1 MKKNNDPNR
10 FLISFDNPSQPPN
23 NQEPSQTV
31 TNPYKKPSSQ
41 PISPGILCDAR
52 PPPACLSLDR
62 PITFKRG
69 MFRPHVH
76 KYDLSIVVKKP
87 KSDDDEEALV
97 QKALQCFLEI
107 MLQAE
112 QHSLITQYFELDRKD
127 RAMAD
132 ISKDFQVKSIDSFLH
147 LKKYF
152 S

>member
-1 MKKNNDPNR
+1 
-10 FLISFDNPSQPPN
+10 
-23 NQEPSQTV
+23 
-31 TNPYKKPSSQ
+31 
-41 PISPGILCDAR
+41 
-52 PPPACLSLDR
+52 
-62 PITFKRG
+62 

-107 MLQAE
+107 MLQAD

-127 RAMAD
+127 HAMAD

-152 S
+152 SWLNQFLKWRNR